1 MGSTKGDL
9 RKEIVK
15 IVFDLVD
22 SYLNK
27 RCKVYMDN
35 WYNSPKS
42 FLKLLERKT
51 QAAETVRLNRK
62 GMPRELAVTEKR
74 KKGEHTLP
82 ILVIK
87 CWIIM
92 AT

>member
-1 MGSTKGDL
+1 MGSTEDDL
-9 RKEIVK
+9 HKRVVK

-22 SYLNK
+22 GYLNK
-27 RCKVYMDN
+27 GRKVYMDN
-35 WYNSPKS
+35 WYNSPEM

-51 QAAETVRLNRK
+51 QAAGTVRLNRK
-62 GMPRELAVTEKR
+62 GMPRELAVKQKR

-87 CWIIM
+87 C
-92 AT
+92 